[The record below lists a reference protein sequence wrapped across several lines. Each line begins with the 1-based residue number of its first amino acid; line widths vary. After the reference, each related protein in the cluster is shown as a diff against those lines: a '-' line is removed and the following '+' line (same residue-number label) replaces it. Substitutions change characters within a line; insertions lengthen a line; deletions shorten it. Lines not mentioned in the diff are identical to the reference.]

1 MKLSV
6 LALVVAVAAL
16 GVGVFAVARVRLTD
30 QHRCGWAL
38 DAIRYVSNDTP
49 RNYQERGCA
58 PAGRLSCGSTA
69 ASRDARAASTGA
81 RTDSGSV
88 RRVFEKALQAGI
100 DQAAIKT

>member
-58 PAGRLSCGSTA
+58 PAGRVNGVVVWVHC
-69 ASRDARAASTGA
+69 R
-81 RTDSGSV
+81 
-88 RRVFEKALQAGI
+88 KP
-100 DQAAIKT
+100 